1 MHGTKVQFVNLVA
14 MENNLIIFSL
24 LWFKPTHNFFKNGLK
39 PNYNS
44 FQKIE
49 TKNWT
54 PFGVTMVHKLNL
66 QDELENLIEEKIP

>member
-39 PNYNS
+39 PDYNS

-49 TKNWT
+49 TKN
-54 PFGVTMVHKLNL
+54 
-66 QDELENLIEEKIP
+66 